1 MITRVIAALIISV
14 SMAGTAAAAG
24 GDPAA
29 GQQKSQVCAA
39 CHGADGNGENTDFPI
54 IAGQYAD
61 YMVRALMDYKSGVRN
76 NAVMK
81 GIASG
86 LSTTDMED
94 LAAYFSIQKSTLN
107 TPSGR

>member
-1 MITRVIAALIISV
+1 MITRVIAALIISASV
-14 SMAGTAAAAG
+14 AGTAAAAG

-61 YMVRALMDYKSGVRN
+61 YMVRALLDYKSGVRN

-86 LSTTDMED
+86 LSIHSRPHICPQMAWLVEICISDTT
-94 LAAYFSIQKSTLN
+94 
-107 TPSGR
+107 